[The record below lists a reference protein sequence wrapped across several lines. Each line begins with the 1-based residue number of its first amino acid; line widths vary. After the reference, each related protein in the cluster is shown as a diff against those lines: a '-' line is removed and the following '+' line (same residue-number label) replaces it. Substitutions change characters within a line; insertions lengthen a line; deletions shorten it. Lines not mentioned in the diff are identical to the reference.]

1 MTIDMA
7 KVKAL
12 REASATV
19 SKLTEELFVA
29 LTERAWAVA
38 KVTRETVVKS
48 GVKYH
53 SFDRS
58 SPGAWAGFAG
68 DLNIGTVEGRVRVSY
83 IERGCRGNADEHLL
97 TMELTDELLGDD
109 FERVVEENLMLRIE
123 GHRVNE
129 ASIERASKAREIA
142 DLQARLVHLQLE
154 IDK

>member
-1 MTIDMA
+1 
-7 KVKAL
+7 
-12 REASATV
+12 
-19 SKLTEELFVA
+19 
-29 LTERAWAVA
+29 
-38 KVTRETVVKS
+38 VV
-48 GVKYH
+48 
-53 SFDRS
+53 

-68 DLNIGTVEGRVRVSY
+68 DLNIGTYEGTVSVSY
-83 IERGCRGNADEHLL
+83 IEPGCRGNADEHLL

-154 IDK
+154 IEK